1 MDETRMDEP
10 RNDDTGSPTQRL
22 RTLLVDGTRQLRE
35 WRFARRVCTE
45 SLRAYDHVRERSPS
59 LAGAPLYEAVVAQ
72 RLKLDAQQAGRLV
85 RDAHASRE
93 DWEHERPVCLRDVVL
108 FMIVSEYLRE
118 GKGHRGMSLDLGNFL
133 DQRVPAHL

>member
-1 MDETRMDEP
+1 ME
-10 RNDDTGSPTQRL
+10 DTESPTQRL

-35 WRFARRVCTE
+35 WRFARRVCNE
-45 SLRAYDHVRERSPS
+45 ALRAYDSVRERSPA

-72 RLKLDAQQAGRLV
+72 RLRIDAQQASRLV
-85 RDAHASRE
+85 QDAYASRE
-93 DWEHERPVCLRDVVL
+93 DWEHDRPVCLRDVVL

-133 DQRVPAHL
+133 EQRVPAHL